1 MEYVVDRL
9 KELMAIPSPTGFT
22 RAAAEYVKSELEA
35 LGFKPELTNKGGV
48 LVSLGGEGD
57 PLVLSAHLDTLGAM
71 VAEIKG
77 NGRLRL
83 LPVGGL
89 MPQNAEVENCVIHTR
104 MSDKKYSGTFQMND
118 PSVHVNR
125 EYAAQER
132 KFSNME
138 VVIDEKVFTDRK
150 SVV

>member
-22 RAAAEYVKSELEA
+22 RAAAEYVKGELEA

-83 LPVGGL
+83 CPWADL
-89 MPQNAEVENCVIHTR
+89 CRRTR
-104 MSDKKYSGTFQMND
+104 RLKTVLYIRACLIRSIRGRS
-118 PSVHVNR
+118 R
-125 EYAAQER
+125 
-132 KFSNME
+132 
-138 VVIDEKVFTDRK
+138 
-150 SVV
+150 